1 MHLQR
6 NRVQLRGGTL
16 LRLHIGHA
24 GGCLAGA
31 VHSNLRTI
39 IATQVPGGAG
49 DLVGVQINRVG
60 AGLAVGGKAN
70 TGLSAGELA
79 TSGVDL
85 LLVHPAAGAEVRGL
99 LDFLEIVVTGVTVVR
114 GDLVALVH
122 ALRHGGFTRVD
133 GGVMLCRLVN
143 HAGAGSGLAVG
154 VSGEA
159 ELHGARGLVHR
170 GRLAV
175 GIADARRIRGAHGG
189 AANAQA
195 TCGHGACNLLR
206 GALLILIGGVIRCVI
221 GDGLR
226 IGGGVRLGNLQA
238 LAAGGVLCGLGVVH
252 RHPLHLLPRELVARK
267 AAGHEVREHGGQ
279 LRVFLVHVLTLARVG
294 RVGAGS
300 LQVEG
305 VGEEVV
311 VRQDEAVFLHRGQ
324 DHAGELVVRVTGVGQ
339 ELLHVEAGGQE
350 ATLAGTRC
358 IRVLGKVQL
367 AVGTLRGEGGAHG
380 GVVGGSNG
388 DHVVDL
394 AGLQL
399 VHANLGELVG
409 HAHDRGGAVLEGQ
422 PVVVLAHALEVGL
435 GEHVAAR
442 GDVVGRRVVHCHG
455 NIHGAAGSCRHLVG
469 NLAGGL
475 VDGRAG
481 HVLGQAELG
490 AARNR
495 VRGAG
500 VAGLHVDA
508 YGGLDGHGLAGVAAA
523 HGLVLNLGALG
534 GGGVAAANLYAGGAG
549 VGLGVGVLHELEV
562 GAPDAGCLVVQGE
575 GLVTREAVVFGQP
588 ARNRHAAGQDA
599 LVLGLGVN
607 ALIAGDDLDVLL
619 VRVGGVHR
627 EGRDVL
633 VGANGLGAVLTDGTR
648 VNGGGDG
655 VVAGVCA
662 VLEEGAADLAAV
674 GGNGFGA
681 GELLRGEGVAGE
693 LATQGRG
700 VLGGNQVFPSQGRV
714 HRCQGVDGLS
724 GLVVVPVAGGAGCHG
739 GEGCEGRHVLLA
751 GLNAGGSTG
760 GAVRG
765 RRSGGSREGRRQVG
779 AGDGGGQCRGNGE
792 GCTAAAGKARVR
804 VLRRAGGQTRRGG

>member
-1 MHLQR
+1 
-6 NRVQLRGGTL
+6 
-16 LRLHIGHA
+16 
-24 GGCLAGA
+24 
-31 VHSNLRTI
+31 
-39 IATQVPGGAG
+39 
-49 DLVGVQINRVG
+49 
-60 AGLAVGGKAN
+60 
-70 TGLSAGELA
+70 
-79 TSGVDL
+79 
-85 LLVHPAAGAEVRGL
+85 
-99 LDFLEIVVTGVTVVR
+99 
-114 GDLVALVH
+114 
-122 ALRHGGFTRVD
+122 
-133 GGVMLCRLVN
+133 MLCRLVN

-175 GIADARRIRGAHGG
+175 GVADARRIRGAHGG

-206 GALLILIGGVIRCVI
+206 GALLILVSGVICRVV
-221 GDGLR
+221 GGGLR

-324 DHAGELVVRVTGVGQ
+324 DHAGELVVRVASVGQ

-358 IRVLGKVQL
+358 VRVLGKVQL

-455 NIHGAAGSCRHLVG
+455 VEALPPPTCT
-469 NLAGGL
+469 
-475 VDGRAG
+475 RA
-481 HVLGQAELG
+481 
-490 AARNR
+490 
-495 VRGAG
+495 
-500 VAGLHVDA
+500 
-508 YGGLDGHGLAGVAAA
+508 
-523 HGLVLNLGALG
+523 
-534 GGGVAAANLYAGGAG
+534 
-549 VGLGVGVLHELEV
+549 
-562 GAPDAGCLVVQGE
+562 
-575 GLVTREAVVFGQP
+575 
-588 ARNRHAAGQDA
+588 
-599 LVLGLGVN
+599 
-607 ALIAGDDLDVLL
+607 
-619 VRVGGVHR
+619 
-627 EGRDVL
+627 VL
-633 VGANGLGAVLTDGTR
+633 V
-648 VNGGGDG
+648 
-655 VVAGVCA
+655 
-662 VLEEGAADLAAV
+662 
-674 GGNGFGA
+674 
-681 GELLRGEGVAGE
+681 
-693 LATQGRG
+693 
-700 VLGGNQVFPSQGRV
+700 
-714 HRCQGVDGLS
+714 
-724 GLVVVPVAGGAGCHG
+724 
-739 GEGCEGRHVLLA
+739 
-751 GLNAGGSTG
+751 
-760 GAVRG
+760 
-765 RRSGGSREGRRQVG
+765 
-779 AGDGGGQCRGNGE
+779 
-792 GCTAAAGKARVR
+792 
-804 VLRRAGGQTRRGG
+804 